1 MSTRAD
7 LAPRV
12 GNAMIPA
19 VLLVAAVAP
28 TRPVASVEN
37 RTGHDLW
44 LRPEQSIE
52 PVALPPAQRSGP
64 VDALADPVAH
74 PGMIY
79 RACDYCS
86 IVVEEDG
93 RVKALCSGLASCAC
107 QILRGGW
114 KDHAW
119 LHRQQTAYY
128 DDDWDPLFERA
139 DAVTSLRAE

>member
-1 MSTRAD
+1 MSARAD
-7 LAPRV
+7 LARRV
-12 GNAMIPA
+12 GNAVIPA

-28 TRPVASVEN
+28 TRTVASVEN
-37 RTGHDLW
+37 RTGRDLW

-52 PVALPPAQRSGP
+52 PVALPPTRRSGP

-86 IVVEEDG
+86 IVVEEEG

-139 DAVTSLRAE
+139 DAVTSLRAR